1 MERFAQYWDDFDD
14 LIGMI
19 GLCAERIRR
28 LALFVASISLFLA
41 IVLGVILVALMDPPL
56 ALAVATI
63 LAIQLTYRTVTKTPS
78 RRTAA

>member
-28 LALFVASISLFLA
+28 LALFVVSISLFLA

-78 RRTAA
+78 RHTAA

>member
-14 LIGMI
+14 LIGMV

-28 LALFVASISLFLA
+28 MALFVVSTLLFLA

-63 LAIQLTYRTVTKTPS
+63 LVIQLTYRTVTKTPP
-78 RRTAA
+78 RRIAV

>member
-78 RRTAA
+78 RHTAA